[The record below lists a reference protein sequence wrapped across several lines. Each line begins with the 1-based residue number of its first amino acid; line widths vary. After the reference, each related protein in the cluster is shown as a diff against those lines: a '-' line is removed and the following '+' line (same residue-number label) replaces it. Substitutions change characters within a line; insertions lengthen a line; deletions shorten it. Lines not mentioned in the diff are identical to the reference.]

1 MDQFSS
7 PLYVKSYVAPE
18 KRAHETSPGSSS
30 HYQGNSSILDV
41 KHKLKGGLTMQAMVV
56 SKDQS
61 EKDIIVYILR
71 QAGLAVD
78 ASSDLQRVLTNWTD
92 SPADIIIVAHAE
104 SEQPLENVRALRST
118 VHVPL
123 LMIVETVPEITFCA
137 LLEAGADVVLN
148 RPVSPQVLSAYVFAL
163 LRRSSSVPSFV
174 LPTLALENITL
185 DPSTRSVTITGEEP
199 RRLTHLEFRLLYT
212 LMTNRG
218 QVVPVDVIIERV
230 WGYTGEGNRDLVR
243 GLISRLRQKIEPDP
257 ASTTFLETIPS
268 VGYRFLEEKL

>member
-1 MDQFSS
+1 
-7 PLYVKSYVAPE
+7 VKSYVAPK
-18 KRAHETSPGSSS
+18 KRVLETSSGNFSY
-30 HYQGNSSILDV
+30 YQGISSILDV
-41 KHKLKGGLTMQAMVV
+41 KHKSKGCLIMQAMVV
-56 SKDQS
+56 SRDQS
-61 EKDIIVYILR
+61 EKELIVYILR

-92 SPADIIIVAHAE
+92 SPADIIIVAHTE
-104 SEQPLENVRALRST
+104 DEQPLENVRALRAT

-123 LMIVETVPEITFCA
+123 LMIVDTVPERTFCA
-137 LLEAGADVVLN
+137 LLETGADVVLS
-148 RPVSPQVLSAYVFAL
+148 RPVSPLVLSAYVLAL
-163 LRRSSSVPSFV
+163 IRRSSSVPSFV

-243 GLISRLRQKIEPDP
+243 GLVSRLRQKIESDP
-257 ASTTFLETIPS
+257 ASVMFLETVPS